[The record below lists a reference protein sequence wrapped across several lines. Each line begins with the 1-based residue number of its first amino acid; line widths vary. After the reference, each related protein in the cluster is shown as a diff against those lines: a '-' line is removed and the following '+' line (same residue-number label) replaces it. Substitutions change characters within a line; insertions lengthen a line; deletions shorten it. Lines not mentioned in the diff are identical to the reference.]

1 MQIKSANLIY
11 GCSIFA
17 VFLFIFIFF
26 SAVHPLVPF
35 DGDDWVN
42 LSLSR
47 SAIPRVGGFNP
58 IKILPETLF
67 PLVGLIAAYV
77 VFPITEQY
85 LQSIT
90 LVSAFTVAIFTSLLF
105 WTGTKAFSS
114 LFHIGKIPAIFL
126 SILFITAHF
135 ILFRK
140 NSADNYY
147 LLWAPNLTCY
157 MHYVIPNLVNSS
169 LVLWLISHPRIQ
181 QEYRAWPPLKKG
193 CFYIAV
199 YFAIFSNLF
208 NNAILAAYCGAV
220 LLLAF
225 IKKDGNPVHRIRS
238 LWSSHKLFA
247 IITILWFLS
256 ALIEAT
262 GGRARSVGNH
272 GFQIIE
278 SLKASGVLLH
288 SLDKNMIIIFAVF
301 LLLTLYLY
309 WKCRNRSSESSF
321 DSPIFPLLGLSFV
334 LMTLYLIL
342 LGAKSAPGYLTRPD
356 AVYGFYFYL
365 LLLMTAMIAC
375 CIHKAPGIQSVLP
388 LLTVILILSNVGGSK
403 PLRESNFPNIA
414 PSSAYSVSQYLID
427 QLQTADRAGLSSI
440 TLYVPKGDNN
450 DNWPHPDY
458 MGDNI
463 MRTLYLHGLV
473 STVHIHAVIVPD
485 PALNEKFYKH
495 SNDNQ

>member
-1 MQIKSANLIY
+1 MQIKTANLIY
-11 GCSIFA
+11 GCSVFA
-17 VFLFIFIFF
+17 VFLFILTFF

-77 VFPITEQY
+77 VFPLTGQY

-105 WTGTKAFSS
+105 WTGIKAFSS
-114 LFHIGKIPAIFL
+114 LFHLGTIPAIFL

-157 MHYVIPNLVNSS
+157 MHYVIPNLVNSA
-169 LVLWLISHPRIQ
+169 LVLWLISHPCIQ
-181 QEYRAWPPLKKG
+181 EEYRAWPPLKKG
-193 CFYIAV
+193 YFYIAI

-225 IKKDGNPVHRIRS
+225 MKKDGNPLQRIHS
-238 LWSSHKLFA
+238 LWHSHKIFS

-256 ALIEAT
+256 ALIEAS

-272 GFQIIE
+272 GFQMLE
-278 SLKASGVLLH
+278 SLRSSGILFH
-288 SLDKNMIIIFAVF
+288 SLDKNTIILFIVF
-301 LLLTLYLY
+301 LLLVLYFC
-309 WKCRNRSSESSF
+309 WKSRNR
-321 DSPIFPLLGLSFV
+321 V
-334 LMTLYLIL
+334 
-342 LGAKSAPGYLTRPD
+342 R
-356 AVYGFYFYL
+356 
-365 LLLMTAMIAC
+365 
-375 CIHKAPGIQSVLP
+375 
-388 LLTVILILSNVGGSK
+388 SN
-403 PLRESNFPNIA
+403 
-414 PSSAYSVSQYLID
+414 SSA
-427 QLQTADRAGLSSI
+427 
-440 TLYVPKGDNN
+440 
-450 DNWPHPDY
+450 
-458 MGDNI
+458 
-463 MRTLYLHGLV
+463 
-473 STVHIHAVIVPD
+473 
-485 PALNEKFYKH
+485 H
-495 SNDNQ
+495 SCPTTRRFLPSLE